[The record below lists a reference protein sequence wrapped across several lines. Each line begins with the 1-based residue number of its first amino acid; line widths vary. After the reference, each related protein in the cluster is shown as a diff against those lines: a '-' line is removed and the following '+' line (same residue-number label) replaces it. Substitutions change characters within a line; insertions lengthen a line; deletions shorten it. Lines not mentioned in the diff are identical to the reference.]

1 MNGLIEELKRRNV
14 FRVGV
19 AYIVVSWLIVQ
30 VVDTISGPLSLPDWL
45 DTVVI
50 VLLLVGFPLALLLAW
65 AYELTPDG
73 VKRTVD
79 VEVSDSVTA
88 DTGRK
93 LNYAIIATL
102 GIALAI
108 FAYDRQRLVEQVEQT
123 QGDASAGVVSEE
135 VESTETRRAS
145 IAVLPFVNMS
155 DDESQ
160 EHFSDGVSEELLNV
174 LAKVP
179 EFKVAA
185 RTSSFQFKGRNLDIA
200 DVGTQLN
207 VEHVL
212 EGSVRKAGNTVRITA
227 QLIEAESGFHL
238 WSESYD
244 RQLDDI
250 FAIQDEISGAIVA
263 ALSETLGVSSSEM
276 SPISAQATSDEN
288 YNDYLLARELIRQ
301 REEIALTEAR
311 GLLQRVSEDDPDYA
325 PALVQLALAWY
336 LLTDSGQTYGTV
348 PISESV
354 PVAVDLVDRALVL
367 APNDPEALGV
377 KGLVHFDDTGDGE
390 ASLEYLR
397 RSLELNPSQTD
408 VRTWYSNSLMFSGQ
422 YDEANRQLAIGLE
435 YDPLSMLLLMN
446 NAYRLIGTQDVD
458 RLQPILDRIDRL
470 DPARAS
476 SLRASLAQTQGRM
489 AEAAVHFIEAM
500 EQAPGESRYRL
511 DLGFHFLQLALF
523 EEARLLL
530 TGPEHEFWLLFS
542 ASDFEGALKVAEA
555 QMNAVPE
562 AFAIRYADD
571 VASALFRLGEY
582 SRVIEMGPGVIEQMP
597 DEFRDHHWLNYEVAA
612 SMMVEGESDRAVV
625 YLERFVAAAES
636 DIRSN
641 AFAPPRRYFG
651 VAQAHAALGNT
662 DLALERFTYAAE
674 RATFKREWLSP
685 LVEHMGQD
693 SDAAYRAV
701 FDLADQRFAEENAL
715 FRDAVCVDGRF
726 EQWRPLPSTCSVAD
740 SDAIPDS
747 AEST

>member
-19 AYIVVSWLIVQ
+19 AYVVVSWLIVQ
-30 VVDTISGPLSLPDWL
+30 VVDTISDPLNLPEWL
-45 DTVVI
+45 DSVVV
-50 VLLLVGFPLALLLAW
+50 VLLLAGFPIAALLAW
-65 AYELTPDG
+65 AYELTPEG
-73 VKRTVD
+73 VKRTAD
-79 VEVSDSVTA
+79 VELSDSVTA

-102 GIALAI
+102 GVALAI
-108 FAYDRQRLVEQVEQT
+108 FAYDRQRLVEKVERSQ
-123 QGDASAGVVSEE
+123 AMPNPVAEE

-160 EHFSDGVSEELLNV
+160 EHFSDGISEELLNV
-174 LAKVP
+174 LANVP

-185 RTSSFQFKGRNLDIA
+185 RTSSFQFKGRTPDIA
-200 DVGTQLN
+200 DVGSQLN
-207 VEHVL
+207 VAHVL

-227 QLIEAESGFHL
+227 QLIEVDSGFHV

-263 ALSETLGVSSSEM
+263 ALSETLGLSSGEI
-276 SPISAQATSDEN
+276 SPITAQATSDEN

-301 REEIALTEAR
+301 REEISLTEAR

-336 LLTDSGQTYGTV
+336 LLSDTGQTYGSL
-348 PISESV
+348 PISETI
-354 PVAVDLVDRALVL
+354 PVAVDLVDKALL
-367 APNDPEALGV
+367 LTPDDPEALGV
-377 KGLVHFDDTGDGE
+377 KGLVNFDDTGDGE

-408 VRTWYSNSLMFSGQ
+408 VRTWYSNSLMFSAR
-422 YDEANRQLAIGLE
+422 YEEANRQLAIGLE

-446 NAYRLIGTQDVD
+446 YSYRLIGTQDVD

-476 SLRASLAQTQGRM
+476 SLRASLAETQGRM
-489 AEAAVHFIEAM
+489 AESVVHFIEAM
-500 EQAPGESRYRL
+500 EHAPGETRYRL
-511 DLGFHFLQLALF
+511 DLGFQFLRLGLV
-523 EEARLLL
+523 EEARLQL
-530 TGPEHEFWLLFS
+530 TGPEYEFWLLFNN
-542 ASDFEGALKVAEA
+542 SDFEGALKVAEA
-555 QMNAVPE
+555 QMNAAPE
-562 AFAIRYADD
+562 AFAIRYSDN
-571 VASALFRLGEY
+571 VASALFRLGNY
-582 SRVIEMGPGVIEQMP
+582 SRVIEMGPDVIEQMP
-597 DEFRDHHWLNYEVAA
+597 EEFRDHHWMNYEVAA
-612 SMMVEGESDRAVV
+612 SMIVEGESDRAVA
-625 YLERFVAAAES
+625 YLERFVTATES

-641 AFAPPRRYFG
+641 VFAPPRRYFG
-651 VAQAHAALGNT
+651 VAQAHAALGN
-662 DLALERFTYAAE
+662 DDMALQRFTYAAE
-674 RATFKREWLSP
+674 RAAFKREWLSP
-685 LVEHMGQD
+685 LVEHMEQD
-693 SDAAYRAV
+693 SNAAYSAV

-715 FRDAVCVDGRF
+715 FREAVCIDGRF
-726 EQWRPLPSTCSVAD
+726 NQWRPLASTCNVEKSEAMPE
-740 SDAIPDS
+740 A